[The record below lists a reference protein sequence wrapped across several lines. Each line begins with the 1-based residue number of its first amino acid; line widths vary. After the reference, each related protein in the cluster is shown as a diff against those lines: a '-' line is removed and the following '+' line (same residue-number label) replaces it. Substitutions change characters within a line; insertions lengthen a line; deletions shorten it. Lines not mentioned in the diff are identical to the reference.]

1 MGLPRVAQT
10 SSLATRLLVPVGIR
24 PGVHCRAVTTQAQGT
39 AHLVPGQLEAPR
51 PQPAGL
57 QAHVSGLLADGLD
70 WPGPGTSRVQSS
82 PAGSTPLGSAGQVPS
97 SILDWIRRRSSS
109 TSCISDSWLRFGLSF
124 THPTAHAFA
133 LSPRRAP
140 AAAPHPIVLC
150 RRDIHALVDLRPRL
164 PPPPYCRSTGVRRRR
179 RPYHRVH
186 FRDFE
191 SRDPTTPRRIAAAS
205 GAPLA
210 RGTYKRRGLPST
222 RSLHFARQPSVTA
235 DVRHACF
242 MRRI

>member
-39 AHLVPGQLEAPR
+39 AHLAPRQLEAPR

-124 THPTAHAFA
+124 TIPPRTHSPSLHVVLQPPHLTR
-133 LSPRRAP
+133 LSFV
-140 AAAPHPIVLC
+140 AATFTLSLTCDLDC
-150 RRDIHALVDLRPRL
+150 RRPLTVARPASDDDDDLTIVSTSGTSNLETQPLPAVSPQPRVPL
-164 PPPPYCRSTGVRRRR
+164 SLE
-179 RPYHRVH
+179 VH
-186 FRDFE
+186 TRDVGFLRLAHCTL
-191 SRDPTTPRRIAAAS
+191 RDNPR
-205 GAPLA
+205 
-210 RGTYKRRGLPST
+210 
-222 RSLHFARQPSVTA
+222 
-235 DVRHACF
+235 
-242 MRRI
+242 